1 MNVILDFRLHSRARR
16 LTFSSGDL
24 RPVWSPCFFYP
35 PSLLFTALPHASAQ
49 LCSSFWTRGRALL
62 GQAAALRIGRG
73 EGMAGWGRRLLQRAT
88 SSSRSASLPCLPACC
103 PAEMAHGFACG
114 ARTTAR
120 HGPRVAHRVTRHRA
134 VLLARGPPRVASAFP
149 VGGARRP
156 LVASQSGRGA
166 AGQARA
172 CVIRLV
178 LVPRPARGGTGRW
191 PAPRARALWIRLA
204 GCSRLSCYRCD
215 APGAV
220 WWGWTC
226 LGLG

>member
-1 MNVILDFRLHSRARR
+1 MYPISPFYGFTPRQRSALLVFLDAGEGAARPG
-16 LTFSSGDL
+16 SGTQN
-24 RPVWSPCFFYP
+24 R
-35 PSLLFTALPHASAQ
+35 
-49 LCSSFWTRGRALL
+49 TRGRD
-62 GQAAALRIGRG
+62 GRMGTTPFAASDEFFPERI
-73 EGMAGWGRRLLQRAT
+73 
-88 SSSRSASLPCLPACC
+88 SALPACC

-215 APGAV
+215 APGCGVV

>member
-1 MNVILDFRLHSRARR
+1 MRAAPEARGTVACMHGWEGLGHS
-16 LTFSSGDL
+16 
-24 RPVWSPCFFYP
+24 
-35 PSLLFTALPHASAQ
+35 
-49 LCSSFWTRGRALL
+49 
-62 GQAAALRIGRG
+62 
-73 EGMAGWGRRLLQRAT
+73 GRRAC
-88 SSSRSASLPCLPACC
+88 LPCLPACC

-178 LVPRPARGGTGRW
+178 LVPRPARGGAGRW

-204 GCSRLSCYRCD
+204 GCSRLSCDVVGVDLSWSRLTTLH
-215 APGAV
+215 V
-220 WWGWTC
+220 R
-226 LGLG
+226 